1 MPLSSL
7 LPRRRGPRRRQAR
20 VPAEVLAL
28 VEAGQKVLA
37 AVPVSPDRTRWAL
50 ALTGSLALVEGERL
64 QAWDW
69 HQVDRAKWEG
79 TERAFTLRWLDP
91 EQAELVL
98 VVPEVLELSG
108 EQVDVDPN
116 PFARVLR
123 ERVESVVVH
132 RVSGEL
138 PGVGVVSV
146 SVRRGRD
153 GELLT
158 AVSGVRAESLSEADR
173 KVLEE
178 LERRV
183 RDGVGLPT
191 E

>member
-1 MPLSSL
+1 M
-7 LPRRRGPRRRQAR
+7 
-20 VPAEVLAL
+20 
-28 VEAGQKVLA
+28 
-37 AVPVSPDRTRWAL
+37 PVSPDRTRWAL

>member
-1 MPLSSL
+1 M
-7 LPRRRGPRRRQAR
+7 
-20 VPAEVLAL
+20 
-28 VEAGQKVLA
+28 
-37 AVPVSPDRTRWAL
+37 PVSPDGTRWAL

-79 TERAFTLRWLDP
+79 KERAFTLRWLDP

-98 VVPEVLELSG
+98 VVPEALELSG

-146 SVRRGRD
+146 SVRRGRG

>member
-1 MPLSSL
+1 M
-7 LPRRRGPRRRQAR
+7 
-20 VPAEVLAL
+20 
-28 VEAGQKVLA
+28 
-37 AVPVSPDRTRWAL
+37 PVSPDGTRWAL

-79 TERAFTLRWLDP
+79 KERTFTLRWLDP

-146 SVRRGRD
+146 SVRRGRG